1 MVDCGAIANFMDSDF
16 ATQWSI
22 PQQLVT
28 PVGSDGCFN
37 DTPLHAD
44 WGSCGGIGV
53 LHGSDATLP
62 VGAWVGMAA
71 GP

>member
-1 MVDCGAIANFMDSDF
+1 MVDCEAIANFMDSVY

-22 PQQLVT
+22 PQQPVT

-37 DTPLHAD
+37 DIPLHAD
-44 WGSCGGIGV
+44 WGACGAIGV
-53 LHGSDATLP
+53 LCGSGTTLP
-62 VGAWVGMAA
+62 VGAWVGMVA